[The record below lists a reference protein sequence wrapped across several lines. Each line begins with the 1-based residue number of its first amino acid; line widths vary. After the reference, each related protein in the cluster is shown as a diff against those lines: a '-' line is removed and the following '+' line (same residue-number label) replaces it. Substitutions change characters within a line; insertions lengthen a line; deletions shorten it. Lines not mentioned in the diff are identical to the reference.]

1 MITWTNKGKEYWES
15 YSYYKGKS
23 VSIRAYVNGKYM
35 ILENGHIIFSGK
47 ADNRSKAI
55 EALEDYLY
63 PTLTVIDD
71 KEFVEEVVN
80 PVITQEYVQVIEATP
95 VVEDTTTPYKLTYT
109 VSESPVESNTI
120 VISFEPKE
128 NTVVKY
134 TTNGKEVISS
144 SKIYK
149 GEFTVDTGT
158 PINYTVF
165 DSEKNVIDKGSFI
178 GE

>member
-23 VSIRAYVNGKYM
+23 VSVRAYVNGRYM
-35 ILENGHIIFSGK
+35 ILENGHITLSGK

-63 PTLTVIDD
+63 PTLTIIDD
-71 KEFVEEVVN
+71 KESVEESVEQDTLQEE
-80 PVITQEYVQVIEATP
+80 VIQTMIEEEP
-95 VVEDTTTPYKLTYT
+95 KENFSYKLSYAIM
-109 VSESPVESNTI
+109 ESLVEGNSV

-128 NTVVKY
+128 GTVVKY

-149 GEFTVDTGT
+149 GEFTVEKGT